1 MSHNGV
7 DIDQYI
13 LLIIYPS
20 IAFFASGFITRKIEL
35 KKSATYLIQAL
46 ICFTFSLAYYLLI
59 PYGGALGLSIILGLF
74 GFMLI
79 VLARKE
85 KISPSD
91 IPIEEEEGERK
102 VKDDEREK
110 DSKEENANGMKNKK

>member
-20 IAFFASGFITRKIEL
+20 IAFFATGFITRKIEL
-35 KKSATYLIQAL
+35 KKSITYVIQAI
-46 ICFTFSLAYYLLI
+46 ICFGFSIAYYVLI

-74 GFMLI
+74 GFMLLVI
-79 VLARKE
+79 ARKE
-85 KISPSD
+85 KLSPSD
-91 IPIEEEEGERK
+91 SDMDGMDTITSRKDEEKENSQ
-102 VKDDEREK
+102 VK
-110 DSKEENANGMKNKK
+110 SNKE

>member
-20 IAFFASGFITRKIEL
+20 IAFFATGFITRKIDL
-35 KKSATYLIQAL
+35 KKSITYSIQAI
-46 ICFTFSLAYYLLI
+46 ICFGFSIAYYVLI

-74 GFMLI
+74 GFMLLI
-79 VLARKE
+79 IARKE

-91 IPIEEEEGERK
+91 SNIDEIDSSSSRKDEEKENSQ
-102 VKDDEREK
+102 VK
-110 DSKEENANGMKNKK
+110 SNKE

>member
-20 IAFFASGFITRKIEL
+20 IAFFATGFITRKIDL
-35 KKSATYLIQAL
+35 KKSITYAIQAI
-46 ICFTFSLAYYLLI
+46 ICFSFSIAYYILI

-79 VLARKE
+79 IIARKE
-85 KISPSD
+85 KLSPGDSTT
-91 IPIEEEEGERK
+91 EGTEMSADGND
-102 VKDDEREK
+102 VEK
-110 DSKEENANGMKNKK
+110 KSTK

>member
-20 IAFFASGFITRKIEL
+20 IAFFATGFITRKIDL
-35 KKSATYLIQAL
+35 KKSITYSIQAI
-46 ICFTFSLAYYLLI
+46 ICFGFSIAYYVLI

-74 GFMLI
+74 GFMLLVI
-79 VLARKE
+79 ARKE

-91 IPIEEEEGERK
+91 SIMDGLDTSTSTSKKDEEKENSQ
-102 VKDDEREK
+102 VK
-110 DSKEENANGMKNKK
+110 SNKE

>member
-20 IAFFASGFITRKIEL
+20 IAFFATGFITRKIEL
-35 KKSATYLIQAL
+35 KKSITYSIQAI
-46 ICFTFSLAYYLLI
+46 ICFGFSIAYYVLI

-74 GFMLI
+74 GFMLLVI
-79 VLARKE
+79 ARKE

-91 IPIEEEEGERK
+91 SNIDGIDTSPSIKDEEKEK
-102 VKDDEREK
+102 SQVKSD
-110 DSKEENANGMKNKK
+110 KE

>member
-20 IAFFASGFITRKIEL
+20 IAFFATGFITRKIEL
-35 KKSATYLIQAL
+35 KKSITYSIQAI
-46 ICFTFSLAYYLLI
+46 ICFGFSIAYYVLI

-74 GFMLI
+74 GFMLLVI
-79 VLARKE
+79 ARKE

-91 IPIEEEEGERK
+91 SNIDGIDTSPSRKDEEKEK
-102 VKDDEREK
+102 SQVKSD
-110 DSKEENANGMKNKK
+110 KE